1 MTAQNY
7 QQPMSQRK
15 VVIIVFRSDNLYR
28 AESCPQKKERRR
40 RHLQEAVGL
49 GVRVGHVATVH
60 VEAERGEEGHEEGV
74 GGVRIPHPDGLP
86 SPLRS
91 RAPILERRHHPVL
104 HAVLAPD
111 PARGRR
117 PRGEPRAGGGPHH
130 GDVEARRQVVHEDA
144 ERRDCGRA
152 PGGEGLEVEEGGAG
166 GRGGGEVEEGG
177 GQRDEEQ
184 QEGRAQRQRA
194 AARRPH
200 GARQPQR
207 RRVVGTPV
215 GWWLWWLR

>member
-1 MTAQNY
+1 
-7 QQPMSQRK
+7 
-15 VVIIVFRSDNLYR
+15 
-28 AESCPQKKERRR
+28 
-40 RHLQEAVGL
+40 
-49 GVRVGHVATVH
+49 VH

-86 SPLRS
+86 SPIRS
-91 RAPILERRHHPVL
+91 RGPVLERRHHPVL

-117 PRGEPRAGGGPHH
+117 PRGEPRAVVGPHH
-130 GDVEARRQVVHEDA
+130 GDVEARGQVVHEDA
-144 ERRDCGRA
+144 ERRRGGGRA
-152 PGGEGLEVEEGGAG
+152 PGGEGLEVEERGAG
-166 GRGGGEVEEGG
+166 GRRGRRGGGEVEKGR

-200 GARQPQR
+200 GARRPQR
-207 RRVVGTPV
+207 RRAVSTPV
-215 GWWLWWLR
+215 GWLGCTFRIPVVVVVVK